1 MSYKSIYS
9 RDLFRN
15 KVIVVTGGGSGIGRC
30 TAHELAALGAKVL
43 LVGRTQSK
51 LDTVKQEIEMEGG
64 QAETYAFDIRD
75 EAAVQSQISAMLEA
89 NSRIHGLV
97 NNAGGQFP
105 APAEKISANGF
116 EAVVRSNLL
125 GGFLMARELFT
136 QHMETYGGAIVNITA
151 DMWKGM
157 PNMIHSGAARA
168 GMDNVTKTLAVEW
181 GRAGVRVNSIAPGY
195 IASNGLDT
203 YTDPA
208 FKALIPR
215 LKDAVPLKRM
225 GTESECSAAICYL
238 LSDAAAYV
246 TGEVIRVDG
255 GCSLTSPIY
264 AMQPAKNN
272 EAFDGFHLAAEP
284 AALKRK
290 D

>member
-125 GGFLMARELFT
+125 GGFLMARE
-136 QHMETYGGAIVNITA
+136 
-151 DMWKGM
+151 
-157 PNMIHSGAARA
+157 
-168 GMDNVTKTLAVEW
+168 
-181 GRAGVRVNSIAPGY
+181 
-195 IASNGLDT
+195 
-203 YTDPA
+203 
-208 FKALIPR
+208 
-215 LKDAVPLKRM
+215 
-225 GTESECSAAICYL
+225 
-238 LSDAAAYV
+238 
-246 TGEVIRVDG
+246 
-255 GCSLTSPIY
+255 
-264 AMQPAKNN
+264 
-272 EAFDGFHLAAEP
+272 
-284 AALKRK
+284 
-290 D
+290 